1 MTLPFI
7 EAAVF
12 FPFILVIGLW
22 TAYYDMREMKITNK
36 TVLALAGV
44 FILIGWLLMPLDV
57 YGWRL
62 LSLVIVLVIT
72 FILNAIGV
80 MGGGDSK
87 FIAAAAPFVAAGDWG
102 NVALILS
109 ATMISALILLF
120 IAKRTA
126 FRTMT
131 EDWKCWSVRGR
142 IPLGLALGSTMIIYH
157 GAAVL
162 AGL

>member
-7 EAAVF
+7 EAAVL
-12 FPFILVIGLW
+12 FPFVLVIGLW

-62 LSLVIVLVIT
+62 LSLVIVLVVT
-72 FILNAIGV
+72 FILNALGV

-87 FIAAAAPFVAAGDWG
+87 FIAAAAPFVATGDWG

-109 ATMISALILLF
+109 ACMISALILLF

-126 FRTMT
+126 FRTIT
-131 EDWKCWSVRGR
+131 SDWKCWSVRGR
-142 IPLGLALGSTMIIYH
+142 IPLGLALGSTMIIYY
-157 GAAVL
+157 GAALV

>member
-7 EAAVF
+7 EAAVL
-12 FPFILVIGLW
+12 FPFVLVIGLW

-62 LSLVIVLVIT
+62 LSLVIVLVVT
-72 FILNAIGV
+72 FILNALGV

-87 FIAAAAPFVAAGDWG
+87 FIAAAAPFVATGDWG

-109 ATMISALILLF
+109 ACMISALILLF

-131 EDWKCWSVRGR
+131 SDWKCWSVRGR
-142 IPLGLALGSTMIIYH
+142 IPLGLALGSTMIIYY
-157 GAAVL
+157 GAALV